1 LDQLLASL
9 GQALAGTPRY
19 RQWTDWLQP
28 LSFEAVLEERRQGFT
43 GRAWLLDEVASWAGA
58 GSGPALVLTGDP
70 GVGKSAALAELA
82 HTNPD
87 GMIVAHYCCQANAQE
102 TLLAGSFVR
111 TLAAM
116 LAARLPQ
123 YAEMLALPGAQKR
136 LSPARAARDPVT
148 ALEQGV
154 LNPITRLPDPKKPR
168 LILVDAL
175 DEAELRLTAGGVGGP
190 ELRDAAPPT
199 IAQVLAGALG
209 RFPSWLKVVATT
221 RNDSAV
227 LDRLA
232 AFERHQL
239 KADDRRNRDDLQAYV
254 ADRLTRPTLAGRLTG
269 TGTGEEVERLVK
281 EKAAGNFLYARQAL
295 DALERGLLTPA
306 QLHDVPPGLE
316 ALLAEF
322 LEREF
327 PDETAWAP
335 VRDLFEVLVAADEP
349 LDTQDLAAALGL
361 DAESQL
367 PDLLANASAYLQV
380 AGQPPRFAFY
390 HKAFSDW
397 LGEPG
402 RRGRYRADPRGGHRR
417 LAEGFWARYASDP
430 LARLSPYGLAHLV
443 WHLSAWGATDPAA
456 RAEVVDRVGR
466 FVLDRRIQQRR
477 INDPAGVMADL
488 GQAVQLAADQ
498 TALAPLAT
506 APSLVRLALG
516 TEWFRRDRLDPARLF
531 EEAANGEVASVERE
545 LDLYEADQFW
555 WSGTRLVAAWLAHRA
570 GSEAAGR
577 LRAGV
582 IPTGSALDEHVAAAF
597 DHRSPTVP
605 GPAAQ
610 LRDDAFLDGLL
621 AEVGGMDLEGRRG
634 LAEAFE
640 STVAPPPE
648 AAGDLEE
655 VRYLAEFHA
664 PYLVRDAVEHPQAG
678 TARLQEY
685 IRLQA
690 TNAYRVYRNE
700 SLWRILQDVT
710 MVDDTDWVM
719 QIARA
724 LCGAALSPQGHE
736 DTSAITVAVAAARL
750 AGGGQAAPQLQA
762 AGDAAKAGT
771 ATLSPVRGLGDSW
784 GGHRRK
790 LAAWAEA
797 QAFLGPAD
805 LDGRALLEHALGI
818 PEGFAGFQATACHT
832 LAEALAVSGADWTR
846 VLDALEQA
854 QVAAHNVQDPTFCA
868 RTTSRCLA
876 LRDDWWR
883 TSGGTRRPID
893 LLGVVDQFAT
903 EPRHPVFTARHVV
916 GWHYPGRRP
925 SRSDSSRLPDWV
937 RDAVTLPALA
947 RAYQWPLEEFK
958 RVNPEVDP
966 TGRLPAKTEIRVPDP
981 RFAPWVAARLAADVL
996 AAKWLEREERVALMG
1011 RLVPPAIGNLTALST
1026 VLGRLVLALGPTA
1039 SANHKDLEDALTTYL
1054 PSDVNG
1060 GNGGVAAD
1068 QLGPT

>member
-1 LDQLLASL
+1 
-9 GQALAGTPRY
+9 
-19 RQWTDWLQP
+19 
-28 LSFEAVLEERRQGFT
+28 
-43 GRAWLLDEVASWAGA
+43 
-58 GSGPALVLTGDP
+58 
-70 GVGKSAALAELA
+70 
-82 HTNPD
+82 
-87 GMIVAHYCCQANAQE
+87 MIVAHYCCQANAQE
-102 TLLAGSFVR
+102 TLPAGSFVR

-123 YAEMLALPGAQKR
+123 YAETLQLPGVQQL

-154 LNPITRLPDPKKPR
+154 LNPITRLPAPEQPR

-175 DEAELRLTAGGVGGP
+175 DEAELR
-190 ELRDAAPPT
+190 DAAPPT
-199 IAQVLAGALG
+199 PPTIAEVLAGALG

-227 LDRLA
+227 LARLA
-232 AFERHQL
+232 AFERHPL
-239 KADDRRNRDDLQAYV
+239 EAADRRNKKDLKDYV
-254 ADRLTRPTLAGRLTG
+254 ADRLTRPALARRLTG
-269 TGTGEEVERLVK
+269 AGTGEVVDWLVK
-281 EKAAGNFLYARQAL
+281 KKAAGNFLYAKQAL
-295 DALERGLLTPA
+295 DALERGLLTPD
-306 QLHDVPPGLE
+306 QLHEVPPGLE

-327 PDETAWAP
+327 PDDTAWAP
-335 VRDLFEVLVAADEP
+335 VRELFEVLVAADEP
-349 LDTQDLAAALGL
+349 LDTQDLATALGL
-361 DAESQL
+361 DAGRRL
-367 PDLLANASAYLQV
+367 PGLLAEASAYLQS

-402 RRGRYRADPRGGHRR
+402 RGGRYRADPRGGHRR
-417 LAEGFWARYASDP
+417 LAEGFWGRYASDP

-443 WHLSAWGATDPAA
+443 RHLSAWATVDSAA
-456 RAEVVDRVGR
+456 RADVVDRVGR

-477 INDPAGVMADL
+477 VHNPAGVMADL
-488 GQAVQLAADQ
+488 GRAVQLAADQ

-531 EEAANGEVASVERE
+531 EEAASGEVASVERE
-545 LDLYEADQFW
+545 LDLYDADQLW
-555 WSGTRLVAAWLAHRA
+555 WSATRLVAAWLADRA

-582 IPTGSALDEHVAAAF
+582 IATGGALEEHVAAAF
-597 DHRSPTVP
+597 GHRPPVVP

-610 LRDDAFLDGLL
+610 LRDEAFLDGLL
-621 AEVGGMDLEGRRG
+621 AEVGGMDLRQRRG

-648 AAGDLEE
+648 AAGDAEG

-664 PYLVRDAVEHPQAG
+664 PYLVRDAVEHPEAG

-685 IRLQA
+685 IRLHA
-690 TNAYRVYRNE
+690 ANTYRVYRNE
-700 SLWRILQDVT
+700 SLWRILHDVT
-710 MVDDTDWVM
+710 RVDDTDWVM

-750 AGGGQAAPQLQA
+750 AAGGQATPQLQA
-762 AGDAAKAGT
+762 AGDAVKAGT

-797 QAFLGPAD
+797 QAVLGPAE
-805 LDGRALLEHALGI
+805 LHGRALLEHALRI
-818 PEGFAGFQATACHT
+818 PEGYAGFQATACHT
-832 LAEALAVSGADWTR
+832 LAEALSIGGADWNR

-883 TSGGTRRPID
+883 TPAGTRRPID
-893 LLGVVDQFAT
+893 LLGVIDQFAA
-903 EPRHPVFTARHVV
+903 EPRHPVFTARHEI
-916 GWHYPGRRP
+916 GWDYPGRRP
-925 SRSDSSRLPDWV
+925 SRSDSSRLPGWV
-937 RDAVTLPALA
+937 RDAATLPALA

-966 TGRLPAKTEIRVPDP
+966 TGRLPAGTEIRVPDP
-981 RFAPWVAARLAADVL
+981 RFAPWLAARLAAEALVVE
-996 AAKWLEREERVALMG
+996 WLNREGRVALIA
-1011 RLVPPAIGNLTALST
+1011 RLVPRAAGNLTALST

-1039 SANHKDLEDALTTYL
+1039 PASHQDLEDALVSYL
-1054 PSDVNG
+1054 PSDVAG
-1060 GNGGVAAD
+1060 DDASAMTD
-1068 QLGPT
+1068 RLGPA